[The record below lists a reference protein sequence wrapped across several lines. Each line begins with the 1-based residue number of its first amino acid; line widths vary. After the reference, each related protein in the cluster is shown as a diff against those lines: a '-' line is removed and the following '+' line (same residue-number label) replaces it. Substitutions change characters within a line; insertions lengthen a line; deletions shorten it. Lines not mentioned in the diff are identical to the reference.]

1 MEPESRIASRPSTRR
16 RMAIMLGSVGLLLGL
31 LVAFSRVA
39 LSVHYLGDV
48 VMGSYVGIIAA
59 ILMHRAFAA
68 KGIEVKL

>member
-1 MEPESRIASRPSTRR
+1 M
-16 RMAIMLGSVGLLLGL
+16 LLGL

-48 VMGSYVGIIAA
+48 VVGSYVGIVAA